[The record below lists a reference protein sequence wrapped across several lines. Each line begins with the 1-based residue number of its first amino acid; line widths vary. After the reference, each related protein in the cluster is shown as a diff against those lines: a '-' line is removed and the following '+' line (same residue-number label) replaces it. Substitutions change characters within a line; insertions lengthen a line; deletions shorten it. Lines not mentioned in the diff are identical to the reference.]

1 MTATSTEVAPARRH
15 LLRLVGHEF
24 RSEGRCFWRNSQ
36 ARFFTIAMP
45 LLILVILGLV
55 FRSQSVAIPGGRI
68 NESVYYVPGVIA
80 YGVVVATFLNL
91 LIGVVRYRES
101 GIYKRRRATPVP
113 ATAIILG
120 RALVG
125 VVIAIALTSVL
136 LGIGWLFFGA
146 SIPLHTAPAF
156 VLDVVVGAAVFCCL
170 GFAVATMVTNVESA
184 QPVGLGIVLT
194 LCFVSG
200 VFIPIMELPRWLVDA
215 GEFFPVRALAGSLL
229 AAYNPHTAGSGVDWT
244 YLGILAGWGALGFVV
259 ATRRFRW
266 LPSGE

>member
-1 MTATSTEVAPARRH
+1 VTSASTSVTRERSQLP
-15 LLRLVGHEF
+15 RLIAHEF

-45 LLILVILGLV
+45 LLILVIFGSV
-55 FRSQSVAIPGGRI
+55 FRSQNVAVPGGRI

-80 YGVVVATFLNL
+80 YGVIVATFLNL
-91 LIGVVRYRES
+91 LIGVVRYRET

-113 ATAIILG
+113 ASAIILG
-120 RALVG
+120 RAVVG
-125 VVIAIALTSVL
+125 VVIAITLTVVL
-136 LGIGWLFFGA
+136 LGIGWAFFGA
-146 SIPLHTAPAF
+146 TIPVDTLPTF
-156 VLDVVVGAAVFCCL
+156 VLDVIVGAAVFCCL
-170 GFAVATMVTNVESA
+170 GFAVATLVTNVESA

-200 VFIPIMELPRWLVDA
+200 VFIPILELPRWLVDA

-229 AAYNPHTAGSGVDWT
+229 AAYNPHTAGTGLDWT
-244 YLGILAGWGALGFVV
+244 YLGILAAWGALGFVV

-266 LPSGE
+266 LPRGE

>member
-1 MTATSTEVAPARRH
+1 MTAPGATITRH
-15 LLRLVGHEF
+15 PLGRLVRHEF
-24 RSEGRCFWRNSQ
+24 KSEGRCFWRNSQ

-45 LLILVILGLV
+45 LLILLIFASV
-55 FRSQSVAIPGGRI
+55 FRSQNVAVPGGRI

-80 YGVVVATFLNL
+80 YGVIVATFLNL

-113 ATAIILG
+113 ASAIILG

-125 VVIAIALTSVL
+125 VVIAMALTAVL
-136 LGIGWLFFGA
+136 LSIGWGAFGA
-146 SIPLHTAPAF
+146 AIPLRMLPAF
-156 VLDVVVGAAVFCCL
+156 LLDVLVGAIVFCCL
-170 GFAVATMVTNVESA
+170 GFAVATFVTNVESA

-200 VFIPIMELPRWLVDA
+200 IFIPLLELPRWLVDA
-215 GEFFPVRALAGSLL
+215 GQFFPVRALAGSLL
-229 AAYNPHTAGSGVDWT
+229 AVFNPHTAGSGIDWT
-244 YLGILAGWGALGFVV
+244 SLAILVAWGITGFLV